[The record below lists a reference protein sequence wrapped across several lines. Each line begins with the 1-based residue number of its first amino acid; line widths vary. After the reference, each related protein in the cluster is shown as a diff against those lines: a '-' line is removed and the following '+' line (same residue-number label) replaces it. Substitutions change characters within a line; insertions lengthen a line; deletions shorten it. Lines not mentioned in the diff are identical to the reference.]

1 MMKNIANYISI
12 SRIVM
17 SILLLVTKTLTLPFI
32 IIYLYCGVSDMVD
45 GYIARKS
52 KNTSKIGEKL
62 DSIADIIFVI
72 VSIFKIMPFLNLPN
86 GIIIWII
93 IIALIKIYNVIY
105 AYICYKNLIFLHTI
119 ANKYTGLIL
128 FIAPLILIKN
138 NYILFEI
145 IICSIA
151 TFAAIQ
157 EEHYIRTK
165 NHNLKI

>member
-1 MMKNIANYISI
+1 MT
-12 SRIVM
+12 
-17 SILLLVTKTLTLPFI
+17 ILLFGTKTLTLQFI
-32 IIYLYCGVSDMVD
+32 IIYVYCGLSDMVD

-72 VSIFKIMPFLNLPN
+72 ISMIKLLPVLYLSKV
-86 GIIIWII
+86 IIVWII
-93 IIALIKIYNVIY
+93 IIALIKVYNIIHT
-105 AYICYKNLIFLHTI
+105 YICYKKLIFLHTI
-119 ANKYTGLIL
+119 SNKITGLIL

-157 EEHYIRTK
+157 EGHYIRTK

>member
-72 VSIFKIMPFLNLPN
+72 ISTIVNTKT
-86 GIIIWII
+86 
-93 IIALIKIYNVIY
+93 
-105 AYICYKNLIFLHTI
+105 NLIAFL
-119 ANKYTGLIL
+119 
-128 FIAPLILIKN
+128 
-138 NYILFEI
+138 
-145 IICSIA
+145 
-151 TFAAIQ
+151 
-157 EEHYIRTK
+157 
-165 NHNLKI
+165 